1 MDQQFRNDPTF
12 RTAASRDDV
21 GARRALAMDRAPSAT
36 RRPAK
41 PASRDAGPQP
51 ASSEMTALD
60 TARTAFIEAARRDTP
75 GTDLPRYVAILDALL
90 KWTSAHTDRLAFRPP
105 AKRPEVIRFERAGTK
120 KAFWSV
126 QTTRGGAPRLEVH
139 LAPARAS
146 SAGHADVLRT
156 LNAHSRDVLEEGDR
170 LRIGFGALK
179 NAAALAAVLA
189 LLDRLLEDTSP
200 AVDTP
205 A

>member
-1 MDQQFRNDPTF
+1 MTTLDT
-12 RTAASRDDV
+12 
-21 GARRALAMDRAPSAT
+21 
-36 RRPAK
+36 
-41 PASRDAGPQP
+41 
-51 ASSEMTALD
+51 MTALD
-60 TARTAFIEAARRDTP
+60 TARAAFIEAARRDTP
-75 GTDLPRYVAILDALL
+75 GTDLPRYVAVLDALL
-90 KWTSAHTDRLAFRPP
+90 AWTKAHMDRLELRPA

-120 KAFWSV
+120 KAFWSA
-126 QTTRGGAPRLEVH
+126 QPARGGAPKLEVH
-139 LAPARAS
+139 IGPAHAANRAS
-146 SAGHADVLRT
+146 HADTLAT

-200 AVDTP
+200 RGDTP